1 MTFLPEEYRE
11 AIDDKIM
18 LDVEISVL
26 QNMIQKAE
34 NEGKDSY
41 KNYLEQILKSSL
53 NKRMELG
60 KYLKKNGIKISEPK
74 RTCDMFIEY
83 YYSININGGYK
94 DGYSRYWDKGIKFRL
109 QKRLNKYF
117 KKDGMNE

>member
-41 KNYLEQILKSSL
+41 KNYLEQILKSSI

-60 KYLKKNGIKISEPK
+60 KYLKENGIKISEPK

-83 YYSININGGYK
+83 YYSIHINGGYK